1 MEKSLW
7 ILTEMVANSD
17 GIEAVICG
25 IGINMN
31 HLPEDFHGELQ
42 SKATSLRI
50 HANQKYIVIIY

>member
-1 MEKSLW
+1 
-7 ILTEMVANSD
+7 MVANSD